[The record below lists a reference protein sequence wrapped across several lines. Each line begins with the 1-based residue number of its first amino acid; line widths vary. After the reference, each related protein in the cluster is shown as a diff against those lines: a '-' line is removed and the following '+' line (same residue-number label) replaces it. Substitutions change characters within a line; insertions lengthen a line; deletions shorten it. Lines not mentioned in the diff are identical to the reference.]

1 MSIHLRVERPVVRVR
16 EAVRDAGEVRPL
28 SMRSNFAWTL
38 AGSGVYG
45 ASQWGMLIVLAKLV
59 SGEMVGRFALAFAI
73 CAPVFMF
80 TNLQLRNVQATDARH
95 EYRFSDYVALRLLG
109 SGAALAII
117 AAIAFAAGYRLEAA
131 LVVLVIGLAKAVES
145 ISDVVYGRLQKSERL
160 DHVARSMMLRGPAAL
175 AALIAMIVWTQNL
188 ALAVGGI
195 LVAWLGVLVI
205 HDLPTVRGVIASES
219 PSNERGEDRATRR
232 LSLSA
237 MGRLAWLSLPL
248 GVVGLL
254 DSLNVNVPRY
264 VVERALGEAALGHF
278 AAMAAVVVAG
288 NMVVG
293 ALAHSAAPRLSRHYV
308 TDIAEFKRL
317 VRRLVQFGVMLGVAM
332 LVISVLFGRTLL
344 TVLYTPEYAAHVEV
358 FSWLMVA
365 AGLGFVARFLVW
377 SMTAARCFRAQAP
390 LYAAA
395 LLILGGLCFWL
406 VPAHGL
412 LGAAWAIC
420 LGMMALLVG
429 AVVVNVRAVKAQA
442 RVLEEQEVRASTPR
456 GVSEIDVG

>member
-1 MSIHLRVERPVVRVR
+1 MSTHLPVERPVVRVR
-16 EAVRDAGEVRPL
+16 EAVREAREVRPL

-45 ASQWGMLIVLAKLV
+45 ASQWGMLIVLAKLG
-59 SGEMVGRFALAFAI
+59 SAEIVGRFALALAI
-73 CAPVFMF
+73 CAPLFMF
-80 TNLQLRNVQATDARH
+80 TNLQLRSVQATDARD
-95 EYRFSDYVALRLLG
+95 EYRFRDYFGLRLLG
-109 SGAALAII
+109 SGVALAII

-131 LVVLVIGLAKAVES
+131 LVVFVIGLAKGAES
-145 ISDVVYGRLQKSERL
+145 ISDVIYGRLQKSERL
-160 DHVARSMMLRGPAAL
+160 DHVARSMMVRGPAAL
-175 AALIAMIVWTQNL
+175 VALIAMIAWTGNL
-188 ALAVGGI
+188 ALAAAGM
-195 LVAWLGVLVI
+195 LVAWLAVLLI
-205 HDLPTVRGVIASES
+205 HDLPTVRRLIASEASTDEREEDLS
-219 PSNERGEDRATRR
+219 PRP

-237 MGRLAWLSLPL
+237 VGRLAWLSLPL

-264 VVERALGEAALGHF
+264 VIERSLGEAALGHF
-278 AAMAAVVVAG
+278 AAMAYVVVAG

-293 ALAHSAAPRLSRHYV
+293 ALGQSAAPRLSRYYV

-317 VRRLVQFGVMLGVAM
+317 VWRLVQFGAMLGVAM
-332 LVISVLFGRTLL
+332 LVVSVLFGRTLL
-344 TVLYTPEYAAHVEV
+344 TALYTPEYAAHVEV

-390 LYAAA
+390 LYLAA

-420 LGMMALLVG
+420 LGMVVLLAG
-429 AVVVNVRAVKAQA
+429 AVVVNVRAVTAQA
-442 RVLEEQEVRASTPR
+442 RLLEEQEAREHTTGS
-456 GVSEIDVG
+456 I